1 MAKKQSSKTT
11 GGTQKF
17 GKKAAPK
24 TYDADK
30 KKIEAFCK
38 RRENHDAGLIE
49 LTRRVCQKFGFNSKS
64 SGAVQGY
71 ISGAKLVKA
80 AAKESQAPANAQST

>member
-38 RRENHDAGLIE
+38 RRENHDAGLPAPAPH
-49 LTRRVCQKFGFNSKS
+49 VQ
-64 SGAVQGY
+64 VQGDTP
-71 ISGAKLVKA
+71 A
-80 AAKESQAPANAQST
+80 AQTNG

>member
-30 KKIEAFCK
+30 KKAKCT
-38 RRENHDAGLIE
+38 RMLVTIE
-49 LTRRVCQKFGFNSKS
+49 LLKG
-64 SGAVQGY
+64 
-71 ISGAKLVKA
+71 LD
-80 AAKESQAPANAQST
+80 KE